1 MKNETVSFRPSDKC
15 RRKILELME
24 DGRSRTNVIEEAID
38 YYYAMKK
45 NQMTDDPIY
54 HLMKTAINESIG
66 QWSQNIRD
74 HLSKQEE
81 DNRYIFAYLDMC
93 LKGFGFDDDEKAAV
107 ELMRSNSH
115 FKQILDRT
123 VAVEI
128 ARQQKNDG
136 Q

>member
-1 MKNETVSFRPSDKC
+1 MAETYVMVPASEYRRP
-15 RRKILELME
+15 RR
-24 DGRSRTNVIEEAID
+24 
-38 YYYAMKK
+38 
-45 NQMTDDPIY
+45 
-54 HLMKTAINESIG
+54 
-66 QWSQNIRD
+66 
-74 HLSKQEE
+74 LSKQEE